1 MLKSNRILILLG
13 ILFLVCSS
21 LFHRVMFDDY
31 LFLTQDTI
39 SAKSVKHGIEAS
51 TKEFDEYPI
60 WLPWM
65 FSGLPSTHSMQN
77 ISEYYLPHHII
88 SLIKAINVP
97 WFWNYLLH
105 FLFAGIGM
113 YLLLSRL
120 KLDFFS
126 SLFGA
131 ISFMIMPWMVTMIV
145 HGHGSQV
152 MTASYIP
159 WVMWSL
165 IRLKEEPD
173 IRSISILAFIIGLQL
188 QRAHVQI
195 AYYSWIL
202 MGMYLIYDMV
212 LSYKSKYNIDLK
224 FLIRWLVASALG
236 FCMSLWIYI
245 PLLNYAPYS
254 KRSVSE
260 GGAAFDY
267 ATSWSLHP
275 YEMLSM
281 ILPSSFG
288 FGELSY
294 FGYMPMT
301 NFPNYI
307 GIIIF
312 LLAILAFYQNSS
324 KIKYLLLSILILSLL
339 VSFGKYTFFYAL
351 LYDWLPY
358 FNKFRV
364 PSMILVLF
372 QFSISILAAI
382 GLNNLIEKLKKKDKA
397 ILKIIC
403 CISGAILFLALYR
416 YFFVDFSLG
425 WDQRLTTNNFR
436 NEMIRNDLIFV
447 SIFLSSIIIATY
459 CYIKDKIRIEVAL
472 SVYILAS
479 FFDLYVV
486 GYQIINPQKE
496 ITYTQDIPIKDI
508 TDINNQF
515 KFENDDIIK
524 FLKKDKS
531 KFRVFSASFE
541 KQQLKPDHNNNRL
554 AAFNIESIGGYH
566 PAKLSIFES
575 FDSVPLLNRFK
586 ILNVKYLILSNQI
599 NHPSLKLVASGS
611 YYSNLNY
618 RLAHIYEYLEFE
630 PRVQFLE
637 NINSVDSR
645 EDGYKILN
653 TDSFNISENS
663 FISKSDFNN
672 SPQLS
677 FNPSSEI
684 YIKGYSPNKIIITTD
699 AKDTEKG
706 QHFVLLSEIYF
717 PHGWEISGA
726 PSLEIIEVNNLLR
739 GFFVPSG
746 KNEIILEFKPKD
758 LVYSS
763 IITYFSLIII
773 LIMFITSFIYNKNEK
788 F

>member
-1 MLKSNRILILLG
+1 
-13 ILFLVCSS
+13 
-21 LFHRVMFDDY
+21 MFDDY
-31 LFLTQDTI
+31 LFLTQDSI
-39 SAKSVKHGIEAS
+39 SAKSVKYGIETS
-51 TKEFDEYPI
+51 TEEFDEYPT

-77 ISEYYLPHHII
+77 ISEYYFPHHII
-88 SLIKAINVP
+88 SLIKIVGMP
-97 WFWNYLLH
+97 WFWNYLVH
-105 FLFAGIGM
+105 FLFAGLGM
-113 YLLLSRL
+113 YLLFNRL
-120 KLDFFS
+120 KLDFLS

-131 ISFMIMPWMVTMIV
+131 ISFMLTPWMVTMIV
-145 HGHGSQV
+145 HGHGSQI

-165 IRLKEEPD
+165 IKLKEQPN

-202 MGMYLIYDMV
+202 MGMYILYDIV
-212 LSYKSKYNIDLK
+212 LSYSSKGDIDLK
-224 FLIRWLVASALG
+224 FLARWLIASCLG

-254 KRSVSE
+254 KRSISE

-275 YEMLSM
+275 YEILSM

-312 LLAILAFYQNSS
+312 ILAILAFYRNSNT
-324 KIKYLLLSILILSLL
+324 IKYLLLSILVLSLL
-339 VSFGKYTFFYAL
+339 ISFGKYTFFYGFI
-351 LYDWLPY
+351 YEWLPY

-364 PSMILVLF
+364 PSMILILF
-372 QFSISILAAI
+372 QFSISILSAI
-382 GLNNLIEKLKKKDKA
+382 GLNNLIGKLKAKDKSV
-397 ILKIIC
+397 LKIIYY
-403 CISGAILFLALYR
+403 ISGTILLLALYR
-416 YFFVDFSLG
+416 YLFVDFSLG
-425 WDQRLTTNNFR
+425 WDQRLTTNDFR
-436 NEMIRNDLIFV
+436 KEMIKNDLIFIL
-447 SIFLSSIIIATY
+447 IFLSSIIVATY
-459 CYIKDKIRIEVAL
+459 CCIKDKIRIEVFA
-472 SVYILAS
+472 SVCILVS
-479 FFDLYVV
+479 FFDLYLVNN
-486 GYQIINPQKE
+486 QIINPEKK
-496 ITYTQDIPIKDI
+496 ITYTQDIPIKNI
-508 TDINNQF
+508 SNLNNQF
-515 KFENDDIIK
+515 KFNNDDIIK

-541 KQQLKPDHNNNRL
+541 QQRLKPEHNNNRL

-566 PAKLSIFES
+566 PAKLSSFES

-599 NHPSLKLVASGS
+599 NHPALKLISSGS
-611 YYSNLNY
+611 YYSNLTY
-618 RLAHIYEYLEFE
+618 KLAYIYEYLEFE

-637 NINSVDSR
+637 SINSINSR
-645 EDGYKILN
+645 EDGYEILN
-653 TDSFNISENS
+653 IDSFDISKNS
-663 FISKSDFNN
+663 FISKIDFDN
-672 SPQLS
+672 SPQL
-677 FNPSSEI
+677 FFDSSSTVH
-684 YIKGYSPNKIIITTD
+684 IKEYSPNKIIVTTD
-699 AKDTEKG
+699 AKGTDKD
-706 QHFVLLSEIYF
+706 QHFVLLSEVYF

-726 PSLEIIEVNNLLR
+726 PNLKIIEVNNLLR
-739 GFFVPSG
+739 GFYVPNG
-746 KNEIILEFKPKD
+746 KNDIILEFKPKD

-763 IITYFSLIII
+763 IITYSSLIII
-773 LIMFITSFIYNKNEK
+773 LIMFISSFIFNKNEK